1 MSVPNQPYPRQ
12 PYPYARSPRVRRPHP
27 WPLRLTLLTFSGA
40 ILLVFVL
47 IILVAGYEF
56 VHQDEIYPGV
66 STVLGV
72 DLAGMHRQE
81 AIAALSHRF
90 TYADNATFTFR
101 YGDQS
106 WEFTAAELGVAAE
119 LSRLEKEAQPLG

>member
-12 PYPYARSPRVRRPHP
+12 PYPYARAPRVRRPNP

-47 IILVAGYEF
+47 MILVAGYEF

-72 DLAGMHRQE
+72 NLAGMHRQE
-81 AIAALSHRF
+81 AITALSNRF
-90 TYADNATFTFR
+90 TYADDATFTFR
-101 YGDQS
+101 
-106 WEFTAAELGVAAE
+106 
-119 LSRLEKEAQPLG
+119 